1 MPEAVAPAV
10 PGADEV
16 VRWFGRWPSFH
27 DAEILQIDLQRNG
40 RSSVRLHA
48 FRMTKAVDASG
59 HFVLDLHA
67 VVTFW
72 LEGVS
77 DLELAD
83 FSGLNVIFGLALEP
97 IPTGFRLALS
107 PCFGIAGYI
116 EAAKVSISLEP
127 GKPPERA

>member
-10 PGADEV
+10 QGADDV
-16 VRWFGRWPSFH
+16 VRWFGKWPRFH
-27 DAEILQIDLQRNG
+27 DAEVLQLDLRQRG

-48 FRMTKAVDASG
+48 FRMTDEIDATG
-59 HFVLDLHA
+59 HFVLDQHA

-83 FSGLNVIFGLALEP
+83 FSNQNVIFGLALEP
-97 IPTGFRLALS
+97 VPNGFRLVLS
-107 PCFGIAGYI
+107 QSFGIAGFI
-116 EAAKVSISLEP
+116 EAAQVSISLEP
-127 GKPPERA
+127 GKPAERT